1 MYRQH
6 RVRRAAFPL
15 AVAIAAAAVVGATI
29 GSVAVGASGT
39 GRAPDKTTVG
49 TDQRGR
55 GDDDRGRDH
64 RTASLVVGRDPDHE
78 RRPVAGAGH
87 LRPADHRHAA
97 TTAPSLAVTTAASTG
112 PTVTNTPDEVA
123 AALAL
128 FEDLFQ
134 AMPSDPHALADLT
147 ATRTVPGSPAN
158 WFLAYLTG
166 IATSLQAND
175 APTAAQFAATATA
188 ADDGA
193 GVEVCQV
200 GSSVPCDE
208 FAGFV
213 WVDDRLA
220 SFSINGIDITGRFGT
235 ATPVAD
241 GPLQVAGVIAFQR
254 TSASSLSIVMSLTAG
269 AQPVDIAWADATYV
283 NPDGTSIPL
292 TSGAGSV
299 PGHLDAGAAGAA
311 YVQFPDGLIGG
322 VLDVPVSTPDGAT
335 STVSVAVVAVA

>member
-1 MYRQH
+1 MLQ
-6 RVRRAAFPL
+6 
-15 AVAIAAAAVVGATI
+15 
-29 GSVAVGASGT
+29 
-39 GRAPDKTTVG
+39 
-49 TDQRGR
+49 
-55 GDDDRGRDH
+55 
-64 RTASLVVGRDPDHE
+64 
-78 RRPVAGAGH
+78 
-87 LRPADHRHAA
+87 
-97 TTAPSLAVTTAASTG
+97 
-112 PTVTNTPDEVA
+112 
-123 AALAL
+123 AL
-128 FEDLFQ
+128 
-134 AMPSDPHALADLT
+134 PSDPHALADLT

-158 WFLAYLTG
+158 WFLAYTTG

-175 APTAAQFAATATA
+175 AQTAAASTATA

-193 GVEVCQV
+193 GVMVCQA
-200 GSSVPCDE
+200 GSSLPCDE

-235 ATPVAD
+235 ATPVTD

-299 PGHLDAGAAGAA
+299 PAHLDAGTAGAA

-322 VLDVPVSTPDGAT
+322 VLDVPVSTADGAT

>member
-1 MYRQH
+1 M
-6 RVRRAAFPL
+6 RRAAFPL
-15 AVAIAAAAVVGATI
+15 AVAIAAAAVMGATI

-49 TDQRGR
+49 PTSEVAA
-55 GDDDRGRDH
+55 
-64 RTASLVVGRDPDHE
+64 TTI
-78 RRPVAGAGH
+78 VAGTIAP
-87 LRPADHRHAA
+87 LPSLSVVTPTTNVAPSLAPATYGPPTTAA

-166 IATSLQAND
+166 IATSLQTND
-175 APTAAQFAATATA
+175 AQTAAQFAATATA

-193 GVEVCQV
+193 GVVVCQA
-200 GSSVPCDE
+200 GSSLPCDE

-299 PGHLDAGAAGAA
+299 PAHLDAGAAGAA

-335 STVSVAVVAVA
+335 STVSVAVVAIA

>member
-1 MYRQH
+1 MSHCSRNH
-6 RVRRAAFPL
+6 RLNAEPWK
-15 AVAIAAAAVVGATI
+15 G
-29 GSVAVGASGT
+29 
-39 GRAPDKTTVG
+39 PP
-49 TDQRGR
+49 
-55 GDDDRGRDH
+55 
-64 RTASLVVGRDPDHE
+64 SLVV
-78 RRPVAGAGH
+78 
-87 LRPADHRHAA
+87 
-97 TTAPSLAVTTAASTG
+97 TTTASTG
-112 PTVTNTPDEVA
+112 PVVTNTPDEVA
-123 AALAL
+123 AALDL

-147 ATRTVPGSPAN
+147 TTRTVPGSPAN
-158 WFLAYLTG
+158 WFLGYLTG

-175 APTAAQFAATATA
+175 SSTAAQFAATATA
-188 ADDGA
+188 AADGA

-213 WVDDRLA
+213 WVDDQLA
-220 SFSINGIDITGRFGT
+220 SFSINGVDITGRFGT

>member
-1 MYRQH
+1 
-6 RVRRAAFPL
+6 VRRAAFPL
-15 AVAIAAAAVVGATI
+15 AVAIAAAAVMGATI

-39 GRAPDKTTVG
+39 GRAPDKTTSAPTSEVAA
-49 TDQRGR
+49 T
-55 GDDDRGRDH
+55 
-64 RTASLVVGRDPDHE
+64 TI
-78 RRPVAGAGH
+78 VAGTIAP
-87 LRPADHRHAA
+87 LPSLSVVTPTTNVAPSLAPATYGPSTTAT

-128 FEDLFQ
+128 FERVLQ
-134 AMPSDPHALADLT
+134 ALTSDPHGLAELT

-158 WFLAYLTG
+158 WFLAYTTG
-166 IATSLQAND
+166 IATSLQTND
-175 APTAAQFAATATA
+175 DQTAAQFAATATA

-193 GVEVCQV
+193 GVVVCQA
-200 GSSVPCDE
+200 GSSLPCDE

-213 WVDDRLA
+213 WVDERLS

-235 ATPVAD
+235 ATPVTD

-283 NPDGTSIPL
+283 NPDGTNIPL

-299 PGHLDAGAAGAA
+299 PAHLDAGAAGAA

-322 VLDVPVSTPDGAT
+322 VLDVPVTTADGAT
-335 STVSVAVVAVA
+335 STVSVAVVAIA

>member
-1 MYRQH
+1 M
-6 RVRRAAFPL
+6 
-15 AVAIAAAAVVGATI
+15 AIAAAAVVGATI
-29 GSVAVGASGT
+29 GSVAAGASGT
-39 GRAPDKTTVG
+39 GRAPDKTTAGPTSEAAAVTTIVAATIAPLPSLSVG
-49 TDQRGR
+49 TPTTNVASSLAPATYGPPT
-55 GDDDRGRDH
+55 
-64 RTASLVVGRDPDHE
+64 TAT
-78 RRPVAGAGH
+78 
-87 LRPADHRHAA
+87 AA

-128 FEDLFQ
+128 FEEVLQ
-134 AMPSDPHALADLT
+134 ALSSDPHALADLT

-158 WFLAYLTG
+158 WFLGYTTG
-166 IATSLQAND
+166 IATSLQANG
-175 APTAAQFAATATA
+175 PQTAAGYTATA

-193 GVEVCQV
+193 GVMVCQV

-213 WVDDRLA
+213 WVADRLA

-235 ATPVAD
+235 ATPVVD
-241 GPLQVAGVIAFQR
+241 GPLEIAGVIAFQR

>member
-1 MYRQH
+1 
-6 RVRRAAFPL
+6 VKRAAFPL
-15 AVAIAAAAVVGATI
+15 AVAIAATALLGATI
-29 GSVAVGASGT
+29 GSVAAGALGT
-39 GRAPDKTTVG
+39 AQAPDKTAVG
-49 TDQRGR
+49 PTSE
-55 GDDDRGRDH
+55 
-64 RTASLVVGRDPDHE
+64 A
-78 RRPVAGAGH
+78 
-87 LRPADHRHAA
+87 AA
-97 TTAPSLAVTTAASTG
+97 TTVGAATIAPLPSLSVGTPTTSVAPSLVPATFGSATTATSTAGSVAVTTTASTG

-128 FEDLFQ
+128 FEQVLQ
-134 AMPSDPHALADLT
+134 ALTSDPHGLAELT

-158 WFLAYLTG
+158 WFLAYTTG

-175 APTAAQFAATATA
+175 PQTSAAYTAAA

-193 GVEVCQV
+193 GVTVCQV
-200 GSSVPCDE
+200 GNTAPCDE

-213 WVDDRLA
+213 WVGDRLQ

-241 GPLQVAGVIAFQR
+241 GPLAVSGLIAFQR
-254 TSASSLSIVMSLTAG
+254 TSAKSLSIVMSLTAG
-269 AQPVDIAWADATYV
+269 DQPVDIAWANATYV

-299 PGHLDAGAAGAA
+299 PAHLDAGAAGAA

-322 VLDVPVSTPDGAT
+322 VLHVPVSTADGAT
-335 STVSVAVVAVA
+335 STVSVTVVAVA